1 MSIISTLRTIIIAG
15 INVVFL
21 LLSALGVTPIVDKTL
36 TQINVTGNL
45 SGYMKVLRRFMYV
58 LNGTV
63 WNKWY
68 WISLLIGYIVCSL
81 LELIK
86 SIIQN
91 LDDGLDGIKSATNAI
106 GDAANAA
113 KDGASQAANAAKDG
127 ASQAANAAK
136 DGASQAANAAKDGA
150 SQTANAAK
158 DGASQTAKDGAVK
171 FTGKQD
177 EDVKLADEVVGSD
190 DEEIKDDEID
200 HYIEKFSNDS
210 DGIGPYETFDD
221 LPF

>member
-45 SGYMKVLRRFMYV
+45 SGYMNVLRRFMYV

-68 WISLLIGYIVCSL
+68 WISLLAGYIVCSL

-91 LDDGLDGIKSATNAI
+91 LDDGLDGIKGATNAI

-136 DGASQAANAAKDGA
+136 DGASQAAKDGA
-150 SQTANAAK
+150 E
-158 DGASQTAKDGAVK
+158 K
-171 FTGKQD
+171 FTDKEDVD
-177 EDVKLADEVVGSD
+177 EDVKFADELVGSGK
-190 DEEIKDDEID
+190 EEIKDDEIE
-200 HYIEKFSNDS
+200 HYIEKFFDESN
-210 DGIGPYETFDD
+210 GIGPYERFDD